1 MKKFTNIR
9 IIISTYLLSL
19 FTACTAQQHEEGLKD
34 ALKGKFYI
42 GAALNEAQIMG
53 KDTQAIK
60 IVTRHFN
67 SIVAENCMKME
78 NIHPTRD
85 SFNFKV
91 SDAFVKF
98 GEEHQMK
105 IIGHC
110 LIWHSQVPDWIFVD
124 EKGKDVTRD
133 ELISRMKNH
142 ITTVVSRYRGRVHG
156 WDVVNEAIDD
166 NGMYR
171 QSKWYKIIGPEY
183 IELAFRFAHEA
194 DPAAELYYND
204 CNEWHSAKR
213 DAIYNLVKGLKEKG
227 VPING
232 IGMQGHLALDSPN
245 LEDYEEAIVK
255 YASLGVKVMI
265 TELDMTLLP
274 WPSEKLTADVSYK
287 AELMAKYNPYPNGLP
302 DTVNAAFTQ
311 RYASLFKLFLKHAD
325 KIDRVTLWGVHDTQ
339 SWRNYWPIMGRTDY
353 PLLFDRQYQP
363 KPVVQEIIRMAK
375 EK

>member
-204 CNEWHSAKR
+204 YNEWHSAKR